1 MTDGKKLVQVTM
13 KIWNGSGYGPDWAN
27 EFFETAGLEFDGE
40 VDAFMVDD
48 VDYCIEQMEDWKNC
62 TNDYIDDED
71 PDGNRYV
78 DAVVL
83 LEEDSAELTAYRI
96 RHNGEW
102 NPDDCRRVDVDIISD
117 SSHEKPYDEFTARAQ
132 QVKSDALA
140 TDEAASLFDGGW
152 RSSDYYQLMFERR
165 CDKEEAAGICAALA
179 TFEQ

>member
-1 MTDGKKLVQVTM
+1 
-13 KIWNGSGYGPDWAN
+13 
-27 EFFETAGLEFDGE
+27 
-40 VDAFMVDD
+40 MVDD

-71 PDGNRYV
+71 PDN
-78 DAVVL
+78 
-83 LEEDSAELTAYRI
+83 
-96 RHNGEW
+96 N
-102 NPDDCRRVDVDIISD
+102 RRVDVDIISD

-152 RSSDYYQLMFERR
+152 RSNDYYQLMFERR
-165 CDKEEAAGICAALA
+165 CGKEEAAGICAALA